1 MQYAIAMQTVLL
13 IAQWEAIS
21 AVATVSP
28 VRLDTSK

>member
-1 MQYAIAMQTVLL
+1 MHNVIAMQTALL
-13 IAQWEAIS
+13 IAQWEPIS